1 MSLPSVTAV
10 NSGWRASFY
19 NRVMQKETLQVESRA
34 GASPDT
40 RVLRLSGSLT
50 LGSCFAVQDVL
61 RADTSACLI
70 VDLTD
75 VRFVDSSGIG
85 CLVNGYI
92 AHHMAGSRMVL
103 VGVNKR
109 VQETLEETRVQQ
121 FFSIYPTVEEAEK
134 SATVK
139 A

>member
-10 NSGWRASFY
+10 NSRRPAAFY
-19 NRVMQKETLQVESRA
+19 NRLMQKETLQVESRA

-70 VDLTD
+70 IDLTD

-92 AHHMAGSRMVL
+92 AHHMAGARMVL

-134 SATVK
+134 NVPVK